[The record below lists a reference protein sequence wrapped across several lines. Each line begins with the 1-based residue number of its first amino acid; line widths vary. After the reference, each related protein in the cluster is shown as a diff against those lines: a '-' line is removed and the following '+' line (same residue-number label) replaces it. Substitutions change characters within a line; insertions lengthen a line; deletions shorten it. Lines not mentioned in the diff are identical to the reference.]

1 VIGAPAPI
9 DGSRADVK
17 LLSGPR
23 TAVWQAVEK
32 VAWYMNVSDSLRER
46 IGIGSRTFFTLSTAF

>member
-9 DGSRADVK
+9 DGSRANVE

-32 VAWYMNVSDSLRER
+32 VAWDMNVSDSLRER
-46 IGIGSRTFFTLSTAF
+46 IGIGSRTF